1 MSSQAQDRVAVFR
14 GRFVGVSLALSLTLT
29 LRKAPLTVEAMQDVL
44 RALAEPRRQEIL
56 QLLGALEMASGEIAG
71 HFSVSRPAISQH
83 LQVLKAAGL
92 VSERKLGTRRLYQT
106 RPEGLAELR
115 AFIDGFW
122 DDALS
127 RLAQEAEAEEGRQRG
142 DR

>member
-1 MSSQAQDRVAVFR
+1 LVQ
-14 GRFVGVSLALSLTLT
+14 
-29 LRKAPLTVEAMQDVL
+29 EVL
-44 RALAEPRRQEIL
+44 RALADPRRQEIL
-56 QLLGALEMASGEIAG
+56 QLLGASEMASGEIAG

-92 VSERKLGTRRLYQT
+92 VSERKLGTRHLYQA

-115 AFIDGFW
+115 AFIDAFW
-122 DDALS
+122 DDALL
-127 RLAQEAEAEEGRQRG
+127 RLMREAEAEERRLKG

>member
-1 MSSQAQDRVAVFR
+1 M
-14 GRFVGVSLALSLTLT
+14 T
-29 LRKAPLTVEAMQDVL
+29 LRKAPLTVETMQDVL

-56 QLLGALEMASGEIAG
+56 QLLGTSEMASGEIAG

-115 AFIDGFW
+115 AFIDTFW

-127 RLAQEAEAEEGRQRG
+127 RLTREAEAEEGRQRG

>member
-1 MSSQAQDRVAVFR
+1 
-14 GRFVGVSLALSLTLT
+14 
-29 LRKAPLTVEAMQDVL
+29 MQEVL

-56 QLLGALEMASGEIAG
+56 RLLGNSEMPSGEIAG

-92 VSERKLGTRRLYQT
+92 VSERKAGTRRLYQT

-115 AFIDGFW
+115 AFIDAFW

-127 RLAQEAEAEEGRQRG
+127 RLAREAEAEEGRRRG
-142 DR
+142 DG

>member
-1 MSSQAQDRVAVFR
+1 
-14 GRFVGVSLALSLTLT
+14 
-29 LRKAPLTVEAMQDVL
+29 MQEVL

-56 QLLGALEMASGEIAG
+56 QLIGSSEMASGEIAG

-92 VSERKLGTRRLYQT
+92 VTERKLGTRRLYQA

-115 AFIDGFW
+115 AFIEAFW

-127 RLAQEAEAEEGRQRG
+127 RLAREAEAEERRLQGER
-142 DR
+142 

>member
-1 MSSQAQDRVAVFR
+1 
-14 GRFVGVSLALSLTLT
+14 
-29 LRKAPLTVEAMQDVL
+29 MQDVL

-56 QLLGALEMASGEIAG
+56 QLLGTSEMASGEIAG

-92 VSERKLGTRRLYQT
+92 VSERKLGTRRLYET

-115 AFIDGFW
+115 AFIDAFW
-122 DDALS
+122 DYALS
-127 RLAQEAEAEEGRQRG
+127 RLTREAEAEEGRQRG